1 METDGGGWT
10 VFLRRQDGSVDFDRN
25 WVDYEKGFGN
35 LSGEFWL
42 GLSKMHRLTPDGQNS
57 LRVDLG
63 DFENNT
69 AYAQYSEFQILDAT
83 FKYAIVLQNYKGTA
97 GDSLIGGH
105 NMMKFSTKDK
115 DHDTHGTLH
124 CAKAAKGGW
133 WFSRCYSSHM
143 TGLFVPG
150 GSTKA
155 WVGIIWFDWKGSEYS
170 LKFTEMKV
178 RRK

>member
-10 VFLRRQDGSVDFDRN
+10 VFLRRQDGSVNFDRN
-25 WVDYEKGFGN
+25 WVDYEKGFGS

-42 GLSKMHRLTPDGQNS
+42 GLSKIHRLTPDGQNS

-63 DFENNT
+63 DFESNT
-69 AYAQYSEFQILDAT
+69 AYAQYSEFEILDDAAQ
-83 FKYAIVLQNYKGTA
+83 YAIVLKDYNGTA
-97 GDSLIGGH
+97 GDSLISAH
-105 NMMKFSTKDK
+105 NIMRFSTKDK
-115 DHDTHGTLH
+115 DQDIHKEWH
-124 CAKAAKGGW
+124 CAKLNNGGW
-133 WFSRCYSSHM
+133 WFSGCFSSHL

-150 GSTKA
+150 GSSGN
-155 WVGIIWFDWKGSEYS
+155 WVGIIWYEWKGSEYS

>member
-10 VFLRRQDGSVDFDRN
+10 VFLRRQDGSVDFNRN

-35 LSGEFWL
+35 LNGEFWL
-42 GLSKMHRLTPDGQNS
+42 GLSKIHRLTPDGTNS

-69 AYAQYSEFQILDAT
+69 AYAQYGEFEILDDAA
-83 FKYAIVLQNYKGTA
+83 KYAIVLQNYNGTA
-97 GDSLIGGH
+97 GDSLIRTH
-105 NMMKFSTKDK
+105 NIMKFSTKDK
-115 DHDTHGTLH
+115 DHDTFETWH
-124 CAKAAKGGW
+124 CAQKFKGGW
-133 WFSRCYSSHM
+133 WFGSCYISHL
-143 TGLFVPG
+143 TGPFVPG
-150 GSTKA
+150 GSTSD
-155 WVGIIWFDWKGSEYS
+155 WVGIIWFEWKGKKYS

>member
-10 VFLRRQDGSVDFDRN
+10 VFLRRQDGSVNFDRN

-42 GLSKMHRLTPDGQNS
+42 GLSKMHRLTPNGQNS

-63 DFENNT
+63 DFESNT
-69 AYAQYSEFQILDAT
+69 AYAQYSEFEILDDAAQ
-83 FKYAIVLQNYKGTA
+83 YAIVLKDYNGTA
-97 GDSLIGGH
+97 GDSLNYH
-105 NMMKFSTKDK
+105 NIVRFSTKDK
-115 DHDTHGTLH
+115 EYDTHETTN
-124 CAKAAKGGW
+124 CAEHHNGGW
-133 WFSRCYSSHM
+133 WFRNCYIAHL
-143 TGLFVPG
+143 TGPFVPG
-150 GSTKA
+150 GSTIE
-155 WVGIIWFDWKGSEYS
+155 WIGIIWYNWKGSKYS